1 MRLVAAALLLTL
13 TLALAA
19 CGGGSEPATTSAPA
33 TTPPAATTTTGGT
46 ETASTDSAG
55 GKYPEAA
62 RKSFLDSCEAS
73 ATPEQ
78 CECALSYLEENVTL
92 DEFIQAGLDISQGK
106 EAPESITKA
115 TENCA

>member
-33 TTPPAATTTTGGT
+33 TTAPATTTGGT
-46 ETASTDSAG
+46 ETASTDAAE

-62 RKSFLDSCEAS
+62 RSSFLDSCEAS

>member
-1 MRLVAAALLLTL
+1 
-13 TLALAA
+13 LALAA

-33 TTPPAATTTTGGT
+33 TTPPATTGGT
-46 ETASTDSAG
+46 ETAATSG
-55 GKYPEAA
+55 GGGQYPAAA
-62 RKSFLDSCEAS
+62 RDSFLQSCEAS
-73 ATPEQ
+73 ATNEQ

-106 EAPESITKA
+106 EAPAAITKA

>member
-1 MRLVAAALLLTL
+1 MRLVLAALLLTL

-33 TTPPAATTTTGGT
+33 TTPPATTTGGT
-46 ETASTDSAG
+46 ETASTDAPAE

-62 RKSFLDSCEAS
+62 RTSFLDSCEAS

-106 EAPESITKA
+106 EAPEAITKA

>member
-33 TTPPAATTTTGGT
+33 TTPPATTTTGGT

-62 RKSFLDSCEAS
+62 RSSFLDSCEAS

-78 CECALSYLEENVTL
+78 CECALSYLEENVSL

>member
-1 MRLVAAALLLTL
+1 MRLAAAALLLTL

-19 CGGGSEPATTSAPA
+19 CGGGSEPATTSAPS
-33 TTPPAATTTTGGT
+33 TTAPAATTGGT
-46 ETASTDSAG
+46 ETASTDGSG
-55 GKYPEAA
+55 EGKYPEAA
-62 RKSFLDSCEAS
+62 RSSFLDSCEAS
-73 ATPEQ
+73 ASAEQ

-106 EAPESITKA
+106 DAPESITKA